1 MSPAKTYLGWDSI
14 RDCAALGTC
23 VRRVMVEARTS
34 WCRRGHHATEFAT
47 DTMPDA
53 ASRREADD
61 VVLAGIVETSGS
73 HYDADGD
80 ADETVGLPS
89 GPKDE
94 VTCSRASAMGSS
106 ADSSCG
112 PGVPF
117 TVMTPCRQL
126 ESSESVLVR

>member
-1 MSPAKTYLGWDSI
+1 MLFMITKSPPGSGHSVRLLLASSAENSI
-14 RDCAALGTC
+14 TPFHLRLTA
-23 VRRVMVEARTS
+23 
-34 WCRRGHHATEFAT
+34 
-47 DTMPDA
+47 A
-53 ASRREADD
+53 ASQREADD

-112 PGVPF
+112 PGDPF